1 MEPRPILSA
10 MRRNKLGAAL
20 IGMQMAL
27 TLAILANGLT
37 LIEQRLMWSDRPTG
51 IDEPDIFVMSS
62 ESLDHP
68 QDPAARLAAD
78 LAALR
83 SSSGVV
89 DVYATNSYPLQGA
102 GWSNSVNLTPK
113 QKIPTADSAYY
124 FGDEHALRTLGLKLI
139 AGRNFTAEEIVDRS
153 ATSVPLAGGLIVT
166 QALAKRLFPAGN
178 ALGQSIFVESD
189 TESSPIIGIVDELQG
204 PWTSAT
210 GYSRTFANN
219 SVLAPYRPMGDST
232 IYMVRTKPGQI
243 DAVMR
248 AAERRLFEIDGDR
261 ILHSQSMAQVRREAY
276 RDAHGFA
283 VLLGAVCSALL
294 AVTAFGITVR
304 ADELLGHTAPAA
316 DRHSR
321 QRPCG
326 ATRGAIF
333 GYFQTENFLIAA
345 AGALIGVACAVGLNL
360 WLVSSFE
367 MVRLQIG
374 FAMVGAA
381 LIVLLGQAAAFWPA
395 LRAAS
400 ISPALATRS
409 G

>member
-1 MEPRPILSA
+1 MELRPILSA

-51 IDEPDIFVMSS
+51 IDEPDIFAVSS
-62 ESLDHP
+62 ESLDHS
-68 QDPAARLAAD
+68 QDPAARQAAD

-83 SSSGVV
+83 SLSGVV
-89 DVYATNSYPLQGA
+89 DAYATNSYPLQG
-102 GWSNSVNLTPK
+102 GGQSESVNLTPD
-113 QKIPTADSAYY
+113 QKIPTADTAYY
-124 FGDEHALRTLGLKLI
+124 FGDEHALHTLGLTLV
-139 AGRNFTAEEIVDRS
+139 AGRNFTAEEIADRS
-153 ATSVPLAGGLIVT
+153 ATAIPPAGGLIVT
-166 QALAKRLFPAGN
+166 QALAKQLFPAGN

-189 TESSPIIGIVDELQG
+189 KVSSPIIGIVDQLQTPFASVAG
-204 PWTSAT
+204 FGGS
-210 GYSRTFANN
+210 FANN
-219 SVLAPYRPMGDST
+219 SVLAPYRALADSDV
-232 IYMVRTKPGQI
+232 YVVRSKPGQI
-243 DAVMR
+243 DATMQ
-248 AAERRLFEIDGDR
+248 AAERRLFAIDGDR
-261 ILHSQSMAQVRREAY
+261 ILHSQSMAQTRAEAY

-283 VLLGAVCSALL
+283 VLLGTVCSALL
-294 AVTAFGITVR
+294 AVTAFGIVGLTSYWVTRRRRQIGIRR
-304 ADELLGHTAPAA
+304 AL
-316 DRHSR
+316 
-321 QRPCG
+321 G
-326 ATRGAIF
+326 ATRSAIF

-345 AGALIGVACAVGLNL
+345 AGALVGVACAVGLNL

-374 FAMVGAA
+374 FALVGAG
-381 LIVLLGQAAAFWPA
+381 LMLLLGQVAAFWPA

>member
-1 MEPRPILSA
+1 MELRPILSA

-51 IDEPDIFVMSS
+51 IDEPDIFAVSS
-62 ESLDHP
+62 ESLDHS
-68 QDPAARLAAD
+68 QDPAARQAAD

-83 SSSGVV
+83 SLSGVV
-89 DVYATNSYPLQGA
+89 DAYATNSYPLQG
-102 GWSNSVNLTPK
+102 GGQSESVNLTPD
-113 QKIPTADSAYY
+113 QKIPTADTAYY
-124 FGDEHALRTLGLKLI
+124 FGDEHALHTLGLKLI
-139 AGRNFTAEEIVDRS
+139 AGRNFTAEEIADRS
-153 ATSVPLAGGLIVT
+153 ATAIPPANGLIVT
-166 QALAKRLFPAGN
+166 QALAKKLFPAGN
-178 ALGQSIFVESD
+178 ALGQPIFVESD
-189 TESSPIIGIVDELQG
+189 KVSSPIIGIVDQLQT
-204 PWTSAT
+204 PFASAA
-210 GYSRTFANN
+210 GFGGSFPNN
-219 SVLAPYRPMGDST
+219 SVLAPYHPLADSDV
-232 IYMVRTKPGQI
+232 YVVRSKPGQI
-243 DAVMR
+243 DATMQ
-248 AAERRLFEIDGDR
+248 AAERRLFAIEGDR
-261 ILHSQSMAQVRREAY
+261 ILHSQSMAQTRAEAY

-283 VLLGAVCSALL
+283 VLLGTVCGALL
-294 AVTAFGITVR
+294 AVTAFGIVGLTSYWVTRRRRQIGIRR
-304 ADELLGHTAPAA
+304 AL
-316 DRHSR
+316 
-321 QRPCG
+321 G

-345 AGALIGVACAVGLNL
+345 AGAMVGVACAVGLNL

-374 FAMVGAA
+374 FALVGAG
-381 LIVLLGQAAAFWPA
+381 LMLLLGQVAAFWPA

>member
-1 MEPRPILSA
+1 MELRPILSA

-51 IDEPDIFVMSS
+51 IDEPDIFAVSS
-62 ESLDHP
+62 ESLDRS
-68 QDPAARLAAD
+68 QDPAARQAAD

-83 SSSGVV
+83 SLSGVV
-89 DVYATNSYPLQGA
+89 DAYATNSYPLQG
-102 GWSNSVNLTPK
+102 GGQSESVNLTPD
-113 QKIPTADSAYY
+113 QKIPTADTAYY
-124 FGDEHALRTLGLKLI
+124 FGDEHALHTLGLKLI
-139 AGRNFTAEEIVDRS
+139 AGRNFTAEEIADRS
-153 ATSVPLAGGLIVT
+153 ATAIPPAGGLIVT
-166 QALAKRLFPAGN
+166 QALARQLFPAGN

-189 TESSPIIGIVDELQG
+189 KVSSPIIGIVDQLQTPFASVAG
-204 PWTSAT
+204 FGGS
-210 GYSRTFANN
+210 FANN
-219 SVLAPYRPMGDST
+219 SVLAPYRALADSDV
-232 IYMVRTKPGQI
+232 YVVRSKPGQI
-243 DAVMR
+243 DATMQ
-248 AAERRLFEIDGDR
+248 AAERRLFAIDGDR
-261 ILHSQSMAQVRREAY
+261 ILHSQSMAQTRAEAY

-283 VLLGAVCSALL
+283 VLLGTVCGALL
-294 AVTAFGITVR
+294 AVTAFGIVGLTSYWVTRRRRQIGIRR
-304 ADELLGHTAPAA
+304 AL
-316 DRHSR
+316 
-321 QRPCG
+321 G

-345 AGALIGVACAVGLNL
+345 AGALVGVACAVGLNL

-374 FAMVGAA
+374 FALVGAG
-381 LIVLLGQAAAFWPA
+381 LMLLLGQVAAFWPA

>member
-1 MEPRPILSA
+1 MELRPILSA

-51 IDEPDIFVMSS
+51 IDEPDIFAVSS
-62 ESLDHP
+62 ESLDHS
-68 QDPAARLAAD
+68 QDPAARQAAD

-83 SSSGVV
+83 SLSGVV
-89 DVYATNSYPLQGA
+89 DAYATNSYPLQG
-102 GWSNSVNLTPK
+102 GGQSESVNLMPD
-113 QKIPTADSAYY
+113 QKIPTADTAYY
-124 FGDEHALRTLGLKLI
+124 FGDEHALHTLGLKLI
-139 AGRNFTAEEIVDRS
+139 AGRNFTAEEIADRS
-153 ATSVPLAGGLIVT
+153 ATAIPPANGLIVT
-166 QALAKRLFPAGN
+166 QALAKKLFPAGN

-189 TESSPIIGIVDELQG
+189 KVSSLIIGIVDQLQT
-204 PWTSAT
+204 PFASAA
-210 GYSRTFANN
+210 GFGGSFPNN
-219 SVLAPYRPMGDST
+219 SVLAPYHPLADSDV
-232 IYMVRTKPGQI
+232 YVVRSKPGQI
-243 DAVMR
+243 DATMQ
-248 AAERRLFEIDGDR
+248 AAERRLFAIEGDR
-261 ILHSQSMAQVRREAY
+261 ILHSQSMAQTRAEAY

-294 AVTAFGITVR
+294 AVTAFGIVGLTSYWVTRRRRQIGIRR
-304 ADELLGHTAPAA
+304 AL
-316 DRHSR
+316 
-321 QRPCG
+321 G

-345 AGALIGVACAVGLNL
+345 AGALVGIACAVGLNL

-374 FAMVGAA
+374 FALVGAG
-381 LIVLLGQAAAFWPA
+381 LMLLLGQAAAFWPA